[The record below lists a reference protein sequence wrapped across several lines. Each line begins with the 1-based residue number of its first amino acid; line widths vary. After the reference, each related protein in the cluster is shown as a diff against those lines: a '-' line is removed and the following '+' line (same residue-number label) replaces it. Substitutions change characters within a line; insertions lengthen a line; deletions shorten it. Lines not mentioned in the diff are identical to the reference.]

1 MVSRTVVI
9 ETGLGL
15 ATVRT
20 IVRQTDGTDRTTQK
34 HRKRLGLEPIRIDKA
49 TRARWQ
55 RQKRTGD
62 ALPKRAQRIR
72 ETQLALLT
80 EAKGL
85 GKA

>member
-1 MVSRTVVI
+1 MDAAT
-9 ETGLGL
+9 L
-15 ATVRT
+15 ADARDADRRAVADRRFLYGRRVRWP
-20 IVRQTDGTDRTTQK
+20 VK
-34 HRKRLGLEPIRIDKA
+34 IDKA

-62 ALPKRAQRIR
+62 SLPKRAQRIR
-72 ETQLALLT
+72 ETQLPLLT